1 MTEKILIAGFGG
13 QGVILAGK
21 LIANAGML
29 EDKYVSHIPSYGVEM
44 RGGTAN
50 CSVVVSDRE
59 VASPFVFHPTIL
71 IVMNEPSLIKFEE
84 TTVSGGMIFVN
95 SSLISKKVIRRD
107 VKTFYIPATNIAEE
121 AGSGKASNM
130 AMIGAMIAITKL
142 VSVESIK
149 SSLPEVVSQRNIKYN
164 EINLKAFQ
172 MGYEYGMKV
181 FVLNQV

>member
-1 MTEKILIAGFGG
+1 MTEKMLIAGFGG

-29 EDKYVSHIPSYGVEM
+29 ENKYVSHIPSYGVEM

-50 CSVVVSDRE
+50 CSVVISDRE

-84 TTVSGGMIFVN
+84 TAISGGMIFVN
-95 SSLISKKVIRRD
+95 SSLVSRRVSRKD
-107 VKTFYIPATNIAEE
+107 IKAYYIPATNIAEE

-130 AMIGAMIAITKL
+130 AMIGAMVSVTKL

-149 SSLPEVVSQRNIKYN
+149 SSLPDVVSQRNIKYN
-164 EINLKAFQ
+164 EINIKAFK
-172 MGYEYGMKV
+172 MGYEYGKKIP
-181 FVLNQV
+181 VLH